1 MFLFCLREELILLSN
16 GSVAPFISLKII
28 LAHSTRISRGSL
40 KLNPNFSSNSSTSFN
55 RSSIESS
62 CLGAEDFFVLDVE
75 LTKING
81 LLRVLV
87 RKLEEFSDKNI
98 EFSKL
103 NKKIQNYFE
112 NHYFVGELEKIK
124 EVYSEDPLRVKH
136 IRNSIIHSL
145 QDDKM
150 IFRIYDIAKDLK

>member
-1 MFLFCLREELILLSN
+1 MVVVDEYFHDLMKKILSSYDLIKNLGDSKEDLF
-16 GSVAPFISLKII
+16 A
-28 LAHSTRISRGSL
+28 
-40 KLNPNFSSNSSTSFN
+40 
-55 RSSIESS
+55 
-62 CLGAEDFFVLDVE
+62 LDVE

-87 RKLEEFSDKNI
+87 RKTEEFSDNNM

-103 NKKIQNYFE
+103 QKKIQNYFE
-112 NHYFVGELEKIK
+112 NHYFIGELEKIK

-136 IRNSIIHSL
+136 IRNSIINSL

-150 IFRIYDIAKDLK
+150 IFKIYEIAKNLK